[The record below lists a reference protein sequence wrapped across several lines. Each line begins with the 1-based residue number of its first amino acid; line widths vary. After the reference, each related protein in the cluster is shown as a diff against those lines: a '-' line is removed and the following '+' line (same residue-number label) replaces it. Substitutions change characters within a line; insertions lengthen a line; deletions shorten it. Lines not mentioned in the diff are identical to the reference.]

1 MARGN
6 FRQYY
11 GGAYRKGNVS
21 IYEAAL
27 FVVYVIAGIAT
38 FGLGSINLAWVT
50 DFSFWIVLVSALGVF
65 ALDKQVKKNQKV
77 TALEIGALS
86 VAIGLPLAAAGYLT
100 SLGIDIS
107 TYLADPTNSFIM
119 LIVSVGALI
128 VAAKQD

>member
-1 MARGN
+1 MARYGK
-6 FRQYY
+6 YY

-27 FVVYVIAGIAT
+27 FVVYVLAGIAV
-38 FGLGSINLAWVT
+38 FGLGSINLTWVT
-50 DFSFWIVLVSALGVF
+50 DFSFWMVVLSALGVF
-65 ALDKQVKKNQKV
+65 ALDKQVKKNQKI
-77 TALEIGALS
+77 TGLEIAALS

-107 TYLADPTNSFIM
+107 TYLADATNAFIM
-119 LIVSVGALI
+119 LIVSVGALV